1 MDGLGL
7 EAAELAMLS
16 SVWITQDAGMIQCL
30 DERDFVDEFHQR
42 LLAHLQALVRA
53 GEPLDGVSLIR
64 RLRADRELSDGDRA
78 DIFAVLQSAPTPLH
92 KDYYYRVLREERARR
107 YIHKFCDDA
116 KARNISHPNDPQGT
130 LQWIKDC
137 ASEAIAKLA
146 PTEGSEAC
154 TSSPPPTNTA
164 TRGSTAAGTG
174 SN

>member
-42 LLAHLQALVRA
+42 LLAHLQALVRD

-107 YIHKFCDDA
+107 YIHTFCDDA
-116 KARNISHPNDPQGT
+116 KARNINHPNDPQGT

-164 TRGSTAAGTG
+164 TRGSTAAATG